1 MIHFLGGLFSSYKGD
16 VVFTSWLR
24 QVATTRLSGRVE
36 HIAVIGSVNS
46 CVDSLMFKRSL
57 LFLIEEGEL
66 RSKLQFPAKVLE
78 TITFEITGRT
88 NFGLMQ
94 NTTKTTKNT

>member
-1 MIHFLGGLFSSYKGD
+1 
-16 VVFTSWLR
+16 
-24 QVATTRLSGRVE
+24 
-36 HIAVIGSVNS
+36 
-46 CVDSLMFKRSL
+46 L

-66 RSKLQFPAKVLE
+66 RSKLQLPAKVLE